1 MQKNDVFVMTAD
13 GLGADMEGVCHHE
26 GMAVFVPGLL
36 PGETAPVRIVKVQS
50 RFAFGRMEA
59 SPETPAP
66 IRRSPDC
73 PAYPRCGGC
82 TCRHM
87 TYQATLEAKRQ
98 QVADCFQR
106 IGHIEVEVPPVLG
119 MEDPSAYRNK
129 TALPIGGAPEAP
141 LAGFFAPRSH
151 ALVPVQHCP
160 NAMPPAN
167 ALCRALLEWMKTFRI
182 PPYREAEHKG
192 LVRHLVVRVNRK
204 GQAMATVVVNG
215 ARLPREAE
223 LVQALREAGASSVV
237 LNENSDKTNV
247 ILGPRYRTLF
257 GPATLQDELC
267 GLIFELS
274 PAAFFQVNPVQTE
287 RLYQTVLDF
296 AGLHPEDTLC
306 DVYCGA
312 GTITLMMA
320 RHCRQALGIEIV
332 PQAIENAQ
340 ENARR
345 NGIDNARFIAGAAE
359 DALPRLIAQG
369 LRPDVIVVDPPRK
382 GLAPAV
388 IHAMADAAP
397 RRLVYVSCNVATQ
410 ARDAALLEQAGFH
423 IERVQPVDMF
433 CWTSGVETVMLL
445 SKLSDAKHID
455 IHVDMN
461 ELDVTPAESQT
472 AATYDDIKAYVR
484 EHSGL
489 TVSTLYIAQVKRKYG
504 IIERECYNK
513 AKSDDAKQP
522 QCPADKERAIAEALR
537 FYGMIA

>member
-59 SPETPAP
+59 PPETPAP
-66 IRRSPDC
+66 IRLSPDC

-98 QVADCFQR
+98 QVADCFRR
-106 IGHIEVEVPPVLG
+106 IGHIEVDVPPVLG
-119 MEDPSAYRNK
+119 MEEPSAYRNK
-129 TALPIGGAPEAP
+129 TALPIGGTAEEP

-151 ALVPVQHCP
+151 ALVPIQHCP

-167 ALCRALLEWMKTFRI
+167 DLCRALLAWMKAFHI

-223 LVQALREAGASSVV
+223 LVQALREAGAFSVV

-247 ILGPRYRTLF
+247 ILGPRYRTLY
-257 GPATLQDELC
+257 GPSTLQDELC
-267 GLIFELS
+267 GLTFELS
-274 PAAFFQVNPVQTE
+274 PAAFFQVNPAQTE
-287 RLYQTVLDF
+287 RLYQTALDF
-296 AGLHPEDTLC
+296 ADLRPDDTLC

-320 RHCRQALGIEIV
+320 RHCRRALGIEIV

-345 NGIDNARFIAGAAE
+345 NGIDNARFMAGAAE
-359 DALPRLIAQG
+359 AVLPRLVAQG

-382 GLAPAV
+382 GLDPAV
-388 IHAMADAAP
+388 IRAMADAAP

-410 ARDAALLEQAGFH
+410 ARDAALLEQAGFRV
-423 IERVQPVDMF
+423 ERVQPVDMF
-433 CWTSGVETVMLL
+433 CWTSGVETVMSLVQQKPDDIVKVGINADEL
-445 SKLSDAKHID
+445 AVTKAESKATYGEIQTRVKEQTGL
-455 IHVDMN
+455 N
-461 ELDVTPAESQT
+461 VTP
-472 AATYDDIKAYVR
+472 
-484 EHSGL
+484 
-489 TVSTLYIAQVKRKYG
+489 LYIAQVKRKHG

-513 AKSDDAKQP
+513 AKSKSAKMLI
-522 QCPADKERAIAEALR
+522 CPPDKEKAIEEALR
-537 FYGMIA
+537 FFGMIA

>member
-26 GMAVFVPGLL
+26 GMAVFVPGML

-50 RFAFGRMEA
+50 RFAFGRMET

-87 TYQATLEAKRQ
+87 SYQATLEAKRQ
-98 QVADCFQR
+98 QVADCFRR
-106 IGHIEVEVPPVLG
+106 IGHIEVDVPPVLG
-119 MEDPSAYRNK
+119 MEEPSAYRNK
-129 TALPIGGAPEAP
+129 TALPIGGTAEEP

-151 ALVPVQHCP
+151 ALVPIQHCP

-167 ALCRALLEWMKTFRI
+167 ALCRALLAWMKAFHI

-223 LVQALREAGASSVV
+223 LVQALREAGAFSVV

-247 ILGPRYRTLF
+247 ILGPRYRTLY

-267 GLIFELS
+267 GLTFELS
-274 PAAFFQVNPVQTE
+274 PAAFFQVNPAQTE
-287 RLYQTVLDF
+287 RLYQTALDF
-296 AGLHPEDTLC
+296 AGLRPDDTLC

-345 NGIDNARFIAGAAE
+345 NVIDNARFMAGAAE
-359 DALPRLIAQG
+359 AVLPRLVAQG

-382 GLAPAV
+382 GLDPAV
-388 IHAMADAAP
+388 IRAMADAAP

-410 ARDAALLEQAGFH
+410 ARDAALLEQAGFRV
-423 IERVQPVDMF
+423 ERVQPVDMF
-433 CWTSGVETVMLL
+433 CWTSGVETAMLL
-445 SKLSDAKHID
+445 SKAI
-455 IHVDMN
+455 
-461 ELDVTPAESQT
+461 
-472 AATYDDIKAYVR
+472 
-484 EHSGL
+484 
-489 TVSTLYIAQVKRKYG
+489 
-504 IIERECYNK
+504 
-513 AKSDDAKQP
+513 P
-522 QCPADKERAIAEALR
+522 QK
-537 FYGMIA
+537 